1 MLAELDTPSRNQS
14 SQLRSTLMTSMKICM
29 FVKNSFEYDARVT
42 KEAKTLI
49 GAGHQVTVVAIHVPD
64 KTAEREVT
72 PDGINVIRVSR
83 LSFGL
88 GTLNKVAARYAGS
101 IETRH
106 SRLTGD
112 DVDEDRARELSEW
125 LPTSTATPS
134 DRVDVV
140 VEQADGPA
148 ASALTRIWGRVTTP
162 ILRGFA
168 RFARF
173 GFKGVKFL
181 VGRQGRA
188 LKTWA
193 INRRMIEIGLA
204 EQADVYHSH
213 DLNTL
218 YVGSRCKKRT
228 GARLVYDS
236 HELQTERNRMT
247 KSWRWWA
254 SWNERRGLPYAD
266 AMIVASPSWIDINR
280 QKYGKVPDPAV
291 SIINTPELETIDQP
305 EDLRGELGIP
315 EDVPIL
321 LYQGSIQENRGI
333 EPAIDAITLMPR
345 AVLVVVGYG
354 YHRPTLE
361 AEVRKRGLTDRVKF
375 FGPIPNDELLAWTAA
390 ADIGMCNIINSS
402 LSYYTSLPNK
412 LFEYI
417 IAGIAVIGSDSP
429 EIGRIVKET
438 GVGEVADPADPESLA
453 KAARLILGDLE
464 KYKAATKP
472 AAEKYNWGNEEKKLL
487 EIYRGLE

>member
-1 MLAELDTPSRNQS
+1 MRNSNLPCGQTA
-14 SQLRSTLMTSMKICM
+14 TLLGRMKICM

-49 GAGHQVTVVAIHVPD
+49 GAGHDVTVVAIHVPD
-64 KTAEREVT
+64 QTAEREVT
-72 PDGINVIRVSR
+72 GDGINVIRVSR

-88 GTLNKVAARYAGS
+88 GTLNKIAARYAGS

-106 SRLTGD
+106 ARLTGD
-112 DVDEDRARELSEW
+112 DVDEARARELSEW
-125 LPTSTATPS
+125 MPTSTATPS
-134 DRVDVV
+134 DKVEVV
-140 VEQADGPA
+140 VEQITDDESSGL
-148 ASALTRIWGRVTTP
+148 SRLWGRITTP

-168 RFARF
+168 KAARF
-173 GFKGVKFL
+173 GFKVVKVL
-181 VGRQGRA
+181 VGKQGRA

-193 INRRMIEIGLA
+193 INRRMIQVGLEENA
-204 EQADVYHSH
+204 AVYHSH

-218 YVGSRCKKRT
+218 YVGARCKRKT
-228 GARLVYDS
+228 GAKLVYDS

-247 KSWRWWA
+247 KWWRRWA
-254 SWNERRGLPYAD
+254 AWNENRWLPYAD

-280 QKYGKVPDPAV
+280 EKYGKVPDPSV
-291 SIINTPELETIDQP
+291 SIINTPELEVIDHPQ
-305 EDLRGELGIP
+305 DLRGELDIP
-315 EDVPIL
+315 ADAPIL

-333 EPAIDAITLMPR
+333 EPAIDAITLLPK

-361 AEVRKRGLTDRVKF
+361 ADVRRRGLTDRVKF
-375 FGPIPNDELLAWTAA
+375 FGPIPNNELLGWTAA
-390 ADIGMCNIINSS
+390 ADIGLCNIVNSS

-429 EIGRIVKET
+429 EIGRIVQEE
-438 GVGEVADPADPESLA
+438 GVGEVADPIDAESLA
-453 KAARLILGDLE
+453 EATRTILSDLD
-464 KYKAATKP
+464 KYRTATKP
-472 AAEKYNWGNEEKKLL
+472 AAQKRQPRPQPRP
-487 EIYRGLE
+487 ISTRVV

>member
-1 MLAELDTPSRNQS
+1 
-14 SQLRSTLMTSMKICM
+14 MKICM

-49 GAGHQVTVVAIHVPD
+49 EAGHQVTVVAIHVPD

-72 PDGINVIRVSR
+72 SDGINVIRVSR

-125 LPTSTATPS
+125 LPASTATPS

-140 VEQADGPA
+140 VEQADGAA
-148 ASALTRIWGRVTTP
+148 ASSLSRIWGRVTTP

-204 EQADVYHSH
+204 EQANVYHSN

-218 YVGSRCKKRT
+218 YIGTRCKRRT
-228 GARLVYDS
+228 PGARLVYDS

-247 KSWRWWA
+247 KSWQRWA
-254 SWNERRGLPYAD
+254 AWNERRGLPHAD

-280 QKYGKVPDPAV
+280 QKYGKVPAPSV
-291 SIINTPELETIDQP
+291 SIINTPELQTIDQP
-305 EDLRGELGIP
+305 QDLRGALAIP
-315 EDVPIL
+315 DDAPIL

-333 EPAIDAITLMPR
+333 EPAIDAITLMPK

-354 YHRPTLE
+354 YHRSTLE

-402 LSYYTSLPNK
+402 LSYHTSLPNK

-453 KAARLILGDLE
+453 NAARLILGDLE
-464 KYKAATKP
+464 RYKAATIP

-487 EIYRGLE
+487 ELYRGLE

>member
-1 MLAELDTPSRNQS
+1 MFC
-14 SQLRSTLMTSMKICM
+14 MKICM

-49 GAGHQVTVVAIHVPD
+49 EAGHQVTVVAIHVPGT
-64 KTAEREVT
+64 TAEREVT
-72 PDGINVIRVSR
+72 ADGINVIRVSR

-88 GTLNKVAARYAGS
+88 GTLNKIAARYAGS

-106 SRLTGD
+106 SRLTGE

-125 LPTSTATPS
+125 LPTSTATPG
-134 DRVDVV
+134 DKVEVV
-140 VEQADGPA
+140 VEKSEAAPA
-148 ASALTRIWGRVTTP
+148 GTLTRLWGRLTTP
-162 ILRGFA
+162 VLRGLA
-168 RFARF
+168 RMARF

-193 INRRMIEIGLA
+193 INRRMIEIGL
-204 EQADVYHSH
+204 EEHADVYHSH

-218 YVGSRCKKRT
+218 FIGSRCKKGT
-228 GARLVYDS
+228 SGARLVYDS

-247 KSWRWWA
+247 KWWRRWA
-254 SWNERRGLPYAD
+254 AWNEKRWLPYAD
-266 AMIVASPSWIDINR
+266 AMIVASPSWIEINR
-280 QKYGKVPDPAV
+280 KKYGKVPDPAV
-291 SIINTPELETIDQP
+291 SIINTPALEVIEQP
-305 EDLRGELGIP
+305 RDLRGELGIP
-315 EDVPIL
+315 GDAPIL

-333 EPAIDAITLMPR
+333 EPAIDAITLLPK

-354 YHRPTLE
+354 YYRPVLE
-361 AEVRKRGLTDRVKF
+361 ADVRKRDLADRVKF
-375 FGPIPNDELLAWTAA
+375 FGPIPNDELLGWTAA

-429 EIGRIVKET
+429 EIGRVVSET

-453 KAARLILGDLE
+453 NAARLILGDLDR
-464 KYKAATKP
+464 YKAATGP
-472 AAEKYNWGNEEKKLL
+472 AAQRYNWGNEAKKLL
-487 EIYRGLE
+487 GVYRGLE

>member
-1 MLAELDTPSRNQS
+1 
-14 SQLRSTLMTSMKICM
+14 MKICM

-49 GAGHQVTVVAIHVPD
+49 GAGHDVTVVAIHVPGA
-64 KTAEREVT
+64 TAEREVT
-72 PDGINVIRVSR
+72 PDGINVVRVSR

-106 SRLTGD
+106 SRLTGE
-112 DVDEDRARELSEW
+112 DVDEDRAKELSQW

-134 DRVDVV
+134 DRVEVV
-140 VEQADGPA
+140 VTQAE
-148 ASALTRIWGRVTTP
+148 SAQTNDLARLWGRITTP

-173 GFKGVKFL
+173 GFKVVKFL

-193 INRRMIEIGLA
+193 INRRMIEVGLT
-204 EQADVYHSH
+204 EKADVYHSH

-218 YVGSRCKKRT
+218 YIGSRCKKRT
-228 GARLVYDS
+228 GAKLVYDS

-247 KSWRWWA
+247 KTWRWWA
-254 SWNERRGLPYAD
+254 SWNERHWLPYAD

-280 QKYGKVPDPAV
+280 EKYGKVPDPSV
-291 SIINTPELETIDQP
+291 SIINTPELEVIEQP
-305 EDLRGELGIP
+305 QDLRGELGIAP
-315 EDVPIL
+315 DAPIL
-321 LYQGSIQENRGI
+321 IYQGSIQENRGI
-333 EPAIDAITLMPR
+333 EPAIDAITLLPK

-354 YHRPTLE
+354 YHRPALE
-361 AEVRKRGLTDRVKF
+361 ADVRARGLTGRVKF

-390 ADIGMCNIINSS
+390 ADVGMCNIINSS

-429 EIGRIVKET
+429 EIGRIVKEE
-438 GVGEVADPADPESLA
+438 GIGEVADPADPESLA
-453 KAARLILGDLE
+453 AAARLIISDLE
-464 KYKAATKP
+464 KYRAATKM
-472 AAEKYNWGNEEKKLL
+472 AAKKYNWAIEEQKLL
-487 EIYRGLE
+487 EVYAGLV

>member
-1 MLAELDTPSRNQS
+1 
-14 SQLRSTLMTSMKICM
+14 MKICM

-140 VEQADGPA
+140 VEQTDDPA
-148 ASALTRIWGRVTTP
+148 ASPLTRIWGRVTTP
-162 ILRGFA
+162 ILRGVA

-204 EQADVYHSH
+204 ERADVYHSH

-218 YVGSRCKKRT
+218 YIGSRCKKRT

-254 SWNERRGLPYAD
+254 SWNERRGLPHAD

-291 SIINTPELETIDQP
+291 SIINTPELETIDRP
-305 EDLRGELGIP
+305 ENLRGELGIP
-315 EDVPIL
+315 EDVPVLI
-321 LYQGSIQENRGI
+321 YQGSIQENRGI
-333 EPAIDAITLMPR
+333 EPAIDAITLMPK

-453 KAARLILGDLE
+453 MAARLILSDLE

-472 AAEKYNWGNEEKKLL
+472 AAEKYNWGNEEQKLL
-487 EIYRGLE
+487 ELYRGLE

>member
-1 MLAELDTPSRNQS
+1 MR
-14 SQLRSTLMTSMKICM
+14 ICM

-42 KEAKTLI
+42 KEARSLI
-49 GAGHQVTVVAIHVPD
+49 EAGNTVTVVAIHVPN
-64 KTAEREVT
+64 KTAERELT
-72 PDGINVIRVSR
+72 ADGINVIRVSR

-88 GTLNKVAARYAGS
+88 GTLNKLAARYAGS

-106 SRLTGD
+106 SRLTGERF
-112 DVDEDRARELSEW
+112 DEDRARELSQW
-125 LPTSTATPS
+125 LPTSTATPG
-134 DRVDVV
+134 DEVEVV
-140 VEQADGPA
+140 VSEAGDA
-148 ASALTRIWGRVTTP
+148 RTTVTTRLWGWITTP
-162 ILRGFA
+162 ILRGIA
-168 RFARF
+168 KLARF
-173 GFKGVKFL
+173 GFKVVKFL
-181 VGRQGRA
+181 VGSQGRA

-193 INRRMIEIGLA
+193 INRRMIQVGLA
-204 EQADVYHSH
+204 EKADVYHSN

-218 YVGSRCKKRT
+218 FVGSRCKKRT
-228 GARLVYDS
+228 GAKLVYDS

-247 KSWRWWA
+247 KWWRRWA
-254 SWNERRGLPYAD
+254 AWNESHWLPYAD
-266 AMIVASPSWIDINR
+266 AMIVASPSWIEINR
-280 QKYGKVPDPAV
+280 QKYGNVPDPSV
-291 SIINTPELETIDQP
+291 SIINTPALEEIDEP
-305 EDLRGELGIP
+305 RDLRGELGIP
-315 EDVPIL
+315 ADAPIL

-333 EPAIDAITLMPR
+333 EPAIDAITMLPK

-354 YHRPTLE
+354 YHRPALE
-361 AEVRKRGLTDRVKF
+361 ADVRKRGLTDRVKF

-453 KAARLILGDLE
+453 KAARLILADLE

-472 AAEKYNWGNEEKKLL
+472 AAEEYNWGNEEQKLL
-487 EIYRGLE
+487 ELYRGLE

>member
-1 MLAELDTPSRNQS
+1 
-14 SQLRSTLMTSMKICM
+14 MKICM

-49 GAGHQVTVVAIHVPD
+49 EAGHDVTVVAIHVPE
-64 KTAEREVT
+64 KTAERET
-72 PDGINVIRVSR
+72 TADGINVIRVSR

-88 GTLNKVAARYAGS
+88 GTLNKIAAKYAGS

-106 SRLTGD
+106 ARLTGD
-112 DVDEDRARELSEW
+112 EVDEDRARELSQW
-125 LPTSTATPS
+125 MPASTATPS
-134 DRVDVV
+134 DEVTVV
-140 VEQADGPA
+140 VASGPPSQA
-148 ASALTRIWGRVTTP
+148 SITTRIWGRITTP

-168 RFARF
+168 KAARF
-173 GFKGVKFL
+173 GFKVVKFL
-181 VGRQGRA
+181 VGSQGRA

-193 INRRMIEIGLA
+193 INKRMIEVGLGQ
-204 EQADVYHSH
+204 QANVYHSH

-218 YVGSRCKKRT
+218 YVGSRCKKKT

-247 KSWRWWA
+247 KWWRRWA
-254 SWNERRGLPYAD
+254 AWNEKKWLPYAD

-280 QKYGKVPDPAV
+280 KKYGKVPNPSV
-291 SIINTPELETIDQP
+291 SIINTPALEQIDHPQ
-305 EDLRGELGIP
+305 DLRGELDIP
-315 EDVPIL
+315 ADAPIL

-333 EPAIDAITLMPR
+333 EPAIDAITLLPK

-361 AEVRKRGLTDRVKF
+361 ADVRKRGLTERVKF

-390 ADIGMCNIINSS
+390 ADIGLCNIVNSS

-429 EIGRIVKET
+429 EIGRIVQEE
-438 GVGEVADPADPESLA
+438 GVGEIADPIDPEALA
-453 KAARLILGDLE
+453 EATRTILSDLD
-464 KYKAATKP
+464 KYRAATKP
-472 AAEKYNWGNEEKKLL
+472 AAEKYNWAIEEQKLL
-487 EIYRGLE
+487 DVYRGLGAS

>member
-1 MLAELDTPSRNQS
+1 MTGFGGSARKPG
-14 SQLRSTLMTSMKICM
+14 TLLGRMKICM

-49 GAGHQVTVVAIHVPD
+49 SAGHDVTVVAIHVPD
-64 KTAEREVT
+64 VTAEQERT

-88 GTLNKVAARYAGS
+88 GTMNRIAARYAGS

-106 SRLTGD
+106 ARLTGEE
-112 DVDEDRARELSEW
+112 VDEGRAQELSEW

-134 DRVDVV
+134 DRVEVV
-140 VEQADGPA
+140 VDTPVNDDSSGI
-148 ASALTRIWGRVTTP
+148 SRLWGKISTP

-168 RFARF
+168 RLARF
-173 GFKGVKFL
+173 GFKAVKFL

-193 INRRMIEIGLA
+193 INRRMIEVGR
-204 EQADVYHSH
+204 EQAADVYHSH

-218 YVGSRCKKRT
+218 YVGAMCKKGT
-228 GARLVYDS
+228 GARLIYDS

-247 KSWRWWA
+247 KWWRRWA
-254 SWNERRGLPYAD
+254 AWNERRWLPFAN
-266 AMIVASPSWIDINR
+266 AMIVASPSWVGINR
-280 QKYGKVPDPAV
+280 QKYGKVPEPSV
-291 SIINTPELETIDQP
+291 SIINTPELEQIDVPQ
-305 EDLRGELGIP
+305 DLRGELNIP
-315 EDVPIL
+315 DDAPIL

-333 EPAIDAITLMPR
+333 EPAIDAITLLPK
-345 AVLVVVGYG
+345 AVLVVLGYG
-354 YHRPTLE
+354 YHRPALE
-361 AEVRKRGLTDRVKF
+361 ADVRKRGLTDRVKF
-375 FGPIPNDELLAWTAA
+375 FGPIPNDELLGWTAA
-390 ADIGMCNIINSS
+390 ADIGMCNIVNSS

-429 EIGRIVKET
+429 EIGRIVQEE
-438 GVGEVADPADPESLA
+438 GVGEVADPIAPESLA
-453 KAARLILGDLE
+453 EAARLILSDLDR
-464 KYKAATKP
+464 YRAATKP
-472 AAEKYNWGNEEKKLL
+472 AAEKYNWGIEEQKLL
-487 EIYRGLE
+487 AIYEGLE